1 MGLTSDFKGPSPIVD
16 SKEATALDNLTKR
29 YDKLIE
35 PSMIAKLGTKAGQL
49 VPEKVKQIGSDIGL
63 SITEKELYVQM
74 MNIIGSGFKA
84 VEEQAVRFSVSEKYI
99 LDKINKT
106 FPHYQLETLS
116 EICLVRSYDLA
127 KIVNGYRG
135 RDTFATMLEGGGT
148 GAFGFWGL
156 PFNIVLSTFLYFRA
170 VQSIAMF
177 YGYDV
182 KNDYAEMVIASDV
195 FTSSLSPAQNDVNN
209 EATSI
214 IGKIMVMSQAAVVKQ
229 TAKKTWTDM
238 AARGGVPLLLTQM
251 RALANKS
258 AQKALQNV
266 GAKGLENSLFKEA
279 FEQIGR
285 KLTLKTIGKAVPVVS
300 GVLGALI
307 DTAQMK
313 KVLEFSDIFYHK
325 RFILEKEDRVYHLFE
340 NNNFVIDTEIVS
352 DEHEIAKAGEPVNGQ
367 DERRFQRRR

>member
-1 MGLTSDFKGPSPIVD
+1 MGLTSDFKEPSPIID
-16 SKEATALDNLTKR
+16 SKETITLDNLTKR
-29 YDKLIE
+29 YNKLIE

-74 MNIIGSGFKA
+74 MNIIGSGFKT

-127 KIVNGYRG
+127 KIVNDYRG
-135 RDTFATMLEGGGT
+135 RDTFAAILEGGGT
-148 GAFGFWGL
+148 GVFGFWGL

-238 AARGGVPLLLTQM
+238 AARGGVPLLLAQM

-266 GAKGLENSLFKEA
+266 GAKGLENSFFKEA

-313 KVLEFSDIFYHK
+313 KVLEYSDIFYHK
-325 RFILEKEDRVYHLFE
+325 RFILEKEDRAYRLFE
-340 NNNFVIDTEIVS
+340 NNNLAIDTEIVI
-352 DEHEIAKAGEPVNGQ
+352 DEH
-367 DERRFQRRR
+367 